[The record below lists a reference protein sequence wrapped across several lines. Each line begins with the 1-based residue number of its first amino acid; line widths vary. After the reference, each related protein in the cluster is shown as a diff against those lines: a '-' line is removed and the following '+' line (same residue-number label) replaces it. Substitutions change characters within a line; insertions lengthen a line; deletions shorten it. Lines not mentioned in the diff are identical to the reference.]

1 MQPCGPISWSILFV
15 KAVVMA
21 EDDEGC
27 STFVILK
34 LRRASMMFPHDN
46 LAA

>member
-1 MQPCGPISWSILFV
+1 MFV
-15 KAVVMA
+15 QVVIMA

-34 LRRASMMFPHDN
+34 LKGASMMFPHDN